1 MRAHTLERAR
11 RVGNWELRSWEWSW
25 HHLTHSLSEKEL
37 TRMAKQAVATRTDLD
52 PIDRLEEKVK
62 LLVSVVAQLRREHAK
77 AIDDNSRLLRDVDSL
92 RARLSETEVSGT
104 ELSALREE
112 RDIVRARVA
121 EMLEQL
127 ESI

>member
-11 RVGNWELRSWEWSW
+11 RVGNWELRSWELSW

-92 RARLSETEVSGT
+92 RARLAETEVSGT